1 MEKKNFIKNQLA
13 GIVNVY
19 ENNNINNH
27 NNNNNKNQENEFFS
41 SEDSE
46 EYIPPSILSRRKS
59 LLRKG
64 IRKHSIK
71 VDSNNIDIL
80 PDKREKNINSMI
92 QLRRKYMVKHN
103 KLKNQK
109 IGWNL
114 VYDLLFCDYFNEI
127 KFHKEN
133 ENISNEEN
141 EFLFNMKEIQLRIK
155 KLINKIKYKENNNKK
170 NTSINFEIPSYINKE
185 ITFPEPHWED
195 KPFYS
200 IISELKINDKER
212 SNYIPRFIT
221 AYQNFQ
227 DYEKDIDNNK
237 NDKIS
242 KEKNSSKK
250 FIKYNPK
257 NSSSFLIQNNDNLT
271 AMKKQPN
278 FAKKRMSVTIKTKLN
293 EILDFNLINNNNNNN
308 NNNYNSG
315 NNLNYNDPNNIEE
328 LKINKN
334 IAKIY
339 SPVRAGVKRKS
350 NKKSSKSNTKYNMF
364 KINVDYDDNNYYDNN
379 INKFKYGEKYDLISK
394 NKKFAE
400 YLIRNYPNY
409 EEDITNIQNN
419 FLVYDIELTKN
430 EKIFKNK
437 SNELI
442 KHFFDL
448 HIDNTE
454 IGNKNVLLPKRLIK
468 RKKKIDEFVN
478 KFNEIMMK

>member
-1 MEKKNFIKNQLA
+1 MEKKNFIKSQLT
-13 GIVNVY
+13 GIVNAY
-19 ENNNINNH
+19 ENNSNK
-27 NNNNNKNQENEFFS
+27 NNNNNSNNKNQENEFFS

-46 EYIPPSILSRRKS
+46 GEYIPPSILSRRKS

-80 PDKREKNINSMI
+80 PDKREKNLNSMV
-92 QLRRKYMVKHN
+92 QLRRKHMLKNN

-114 VYDLLFCDYFNEI
+114 VYDLLFCDYFNEM
-127 KFHKEN
+127 KNKKEN
-133 ENISNEEN
+133 FNLEN

-155 KLINKIKYKENNNKK
+155 KINNIIKYKEKNNKK
-170 NTSINFEIPSYINKE
+170 NSFINFEIPPYINQE
-185 ITFPEPHWED
+185 ISFPEANWED
-195 KPFYS
+195 KSFYS
-200 IISELKINDKER
+200 IINEFKINDKER
-212 SNYIPRFIT
+212 SNYIPKFIT

-227 DYEKDIDNNK
+227 DYEKDFDADK
-237 NDKIS
+237 NDK
-242 KEKNSSKK
+242 KNKNNANQ
-250 FIKYNPK
+250 FIKYVPK
-257 NSSSFLIQNNDNLT
+257 NSSTTLLPTNENFSAL
-271 AMKKQPN
+271 KKTSN

-293 EILDFNLINNNNNNN
+293 QIFDFNLINNNSHNN
-308 NNNYNSG
+308 NSG
-315 NNLNYNDPNNIEE
+315 NNLNYNNENVEE

-334 IAKIY
+334 LNKLY
-339 SPVRAGVKRKS
+339 SPVRAIAKRKS
-350 NKKSSKSNTKYNMF
+350 NKKNTKSNTKNNMF
-364 KINVDYDDNNYYDNN
+364 KINIDYDDNNFYENN
-379 INKFKYGEKYDLISK
+379 VNKFKYGEKYDLISK

-400 YLIRNYPNY
+400 YLIRNYSNY

-430 EKIFKNK
+430 EKMFKNK

-454 IGNKNVLLPKRLIK
+454 IGNKIVFLPERLIK